1 MNILD
6 EVASFNSIADAQ
18 IDMICHSDE
27 EVHFDSMDD
36 AQIDM
41 ICHPDEVA
49 NFHSI
54 PGNQKWLFF
63 LSLYFLFDQNYDFS
77 DFSFRNKQEVCSSWD
92 GLDTLYHGV
101 FESF

>member
-1 MNILD
+1 MVDLPNKSDKAKRKIESSNIYD
-6 EVASFNSIADAQ
+6 EVAGFDSIANAQ
-18 IDMICHSDE
+18 IDMICHYDE
-27 EVHFDSMDD
+27 VVSFDS
-36 AQIDM
+36 
-41 ICHPDEVA
+41 
-49 NFHSI
+49 I
-54 PGNQKWLFF
+54 PHNQNDFF